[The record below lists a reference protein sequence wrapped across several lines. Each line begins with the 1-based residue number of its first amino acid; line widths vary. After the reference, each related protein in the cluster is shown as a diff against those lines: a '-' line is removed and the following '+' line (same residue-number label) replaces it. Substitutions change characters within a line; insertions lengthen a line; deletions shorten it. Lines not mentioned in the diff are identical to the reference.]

1 MPATLCE
8 GFYRDH
14 ESGFLQYFRTM
25 AKKAQAHCRLSGI
38 GKRVDNEIEIQS
50 AIEKMK
56 GEGKP
61 AHLAIKRVYFT

>member
-1 MPATLCE
+1 
-8 GFYRDH
+8 
-14 ESGFLQYFRTM
+14 M